1 MMFRN
6 LSLLLSLCLVATV
19 LAQSPNTEN
28 GNAVNP
34 SCSDTPS
41 PCDNAECIT
50 LHNDPFFVCDC
61 LPGYIPTIAR
71 TICVPG
77 QAYDH
82 GSDGDFDLCD
92 DAHCDSDSKCNQHKG
107 YVECVCPDGRSVF
120 QGVECDTN
128 SGFDWDHKV
137 GVVDDPC
144 AEDNNLCD
152 PRSDCVPRASD
163 STLAE
168 CHCNTGSGLVILPG
182 FACPGGG
189 GDMSSQ
195 TDPCSPNQCDPD
207 ATCQP
212 AHGGLVECVCPSG
225 DVLRPFYVCPV
236 IETGNLRG
244 EPIPV
249 EFALD
254 APKGLECSPSAG
266 CTEGSTCTV
275 SNGKIMCQC
284 PGAGP
289 LVYPNRGTCQDL
301 CHSNG
306 NNPCG
311 AHTTCEMV
319 NGWAQCSC
327 DFGPVLHYENCE

>member
-1 MMFRN
+1 MFRN
-6 LSLLLSLCLVATV
+6 LFLLLSLTTV
-19 LAQSPNTEN
+19 SAD
-28 GNAVNP
+28 P
-34 SCSDTPS
+34 SCLDIPP

-61 LPGYIPTIAR
+61 LPGYIPTADP

-82 GSDGDFDLCD
+82 GGDGNFDLCD
-92 DAHCDSDSKCNQHKG
+92 DAHCDPDSTCNQDKG
-107 YVECVCPDGRSVF
+107 YVECVCPDDRSVF

-128 SGFDWDHKV
+128 SGFDWDQNV

-144 AEDNNLCD
+144 AVDNNLCD
-152 PRSDCVPRASD
+152 PRSDCVPRAKD

-189 GDMSSQ
+189 GGGDTSSVQ
-195 TDPCSPNQCDPD
+195 DPCSPNQCDPK

-212 AHGGLVECVCPSG
+212 AHGGLVECICPSG

-236 IETGNLRG
+236 ISGNVHG

-249 EFALD
+249 EPALD
-254 APKGLECSPSAG
+254 APNTSECSPSVKCAD
-266 CTEGSTCTV
+266 GSTCTLSKFDNV
-275 SNGKIMCQC
+275 MCQC

-289 LVYPNRGTCQDL
+289 LVYPNRGSCQDL

-311 AHTTCEMV
+311 QNASCEMAS
-319 NGWAQCSC
+319 GWAQCSC